1 MNYSNLDD
9 AQVQEIINRLKHPKN
24 QLTFDQIYNTISAMF
39 GKIEVD
45 ETIIDDD
52 DIQYILHIFRGRLNN
67 ERFSIHLRLKDF
79 HDHIVRV
86 DIHPS
91 NRHINPDVKVIIG
104 SHIHIYS
111 NKHDKRD
118 SIAIPLKD
126 SNFPNVNQIID
137 VFTEFISYTNIRKE
151 KDNE

>member
-9 AQVQEIINRLKHPKN
+9 AQVQEIINRLKYPKN
-24 QLTFDQIYNTISAMF
+24 QLSFDQIFNTISSMF
-39 GKIEVD
+39 GRIEVD

-52 DIQYILHIFRGRLNN
+52 DIQYIFHIFRGRINN
-67 ERFSIHLRLKDF
+67 ERFSIHLRFKDF
-79 HDHIVRV
+79 YDHIIRI

-91 NRHINPDVKVIIG
+91 NKHVNPDGKIIIG

-111 NKHDKRD
+111 NKQDKRD
-118 SIAIPLKD
+118 AIAIPLED
-126 SNFPNVNQIID
+126 SGFPNVNQIVD
-137 VFTEFISYTNIRKE
+137 VFTEFISYTNIGKE